1 MADEPLID
9 KINREVKKYIKPLYE
24 VWCEQAKLTD
34 IEKRILYLKEF
45 DDRKLNEEEQLDE
58 LQRDFNYFVE
68 KRTYQRYWEKIK
80 VKKLFPILP

>member
-1 MADEPLID
+1 MGGERSPD
-9 KINREVKKYIKPLYE
+9 KIDCAIKRHIQPIYYD
-24 VWCEQAKLTD
+24 WCRRAKLT
-34 IEKRILYLKEF
+34 ELESRILYLKEF

-80 VKKLFPILP
+80 VKKIFPILP